1 MPTKRYRI
9 SIPLNDETRHAF
21 KELAEATNTSIGAA
35 AGGFLDQ
42 LAPAVL
48 KLAQAYK
55 LAKADPVRAA
65 EMVTQQAVE
74 AGKALDRDQL
84 DLVEAIEKAKAKGT
98 RA

>member
-9 SIPLNDETRHAF
+9 SIPLNDEARHAF

-35 AGGFLDQ
+35 AGGFLDE

-55 LAKADPVRAA
+55 LAKSDPVRAA
-65 EMVTQQAVE
+65 QLVTEQAAE
-74 AGKALDRDQL
+74 AQEGLARDQL
-84 DLVEAIEKAKAKGT
+84 DLVEAIENAKDGK

>member
-1 MPTKRYRI
+1 MPKHYRI
-9 SIPLNDETRHAF
+9 PIPLNDEARHAF

-35 AGGFLDQ
+35 AGGFLNE

-55 LAKADPVRAA
+55 LAKADPIRAA

-74 AGKALDRDQL
+74 AGKALDQEQL
-84 DLVEAIEKAKAKGT
+84 DLIEAIEKAKTKGT